1 MAKFLVERELLLVS
15 IFAWTPATGAASS
28 TAGEQMVEYDPKI
41 DVAKPKVGAEAC
53 ASFDSP
59 FRQ

>member
-1 MAKFLVERELLLVS
+1 MAKFLVERELLLVA
-15 IFAWTPATGAASS
+15 ICLDPREEPRPA
-28 TAGEQMVEYDPKI
+28 AGEQMVEYDPKT
-41 DVAKPKVGAEAC
+41 DVAKPKVVAEAC